1 MMDLYKDYEL
11 MHNDLIHTSLTATT
25 TVALQFSQAPP
36 KAWAQLWQAQ
46 APALTLVHGQ
56 VLHPS
61 DKS

>member
-36 KAWAQLWQAQ
+36 KAWAQLWQA
-46 APALTLVHGQ
+46 
-56 VLHPS
+56 
-61 DKS
+61 